1 MFLRKHL
8 SGGKLVKVVQPGFE
22 RCLEFWIES
31 YTELGDLTVK
41 RLIIEIMGRYS
52 NIVLTDEAGKIL
64 DSIKHIDITVSSM
77 RQVLPGLAYEPPP
90 PQDKIDPLTCEYLD
104 VVRTVASAEENLRV
118 DKLVLQSFAGI
129 SPLVAREVCFKSGQ
143 QRPARRTAVGT
154 AAKSALRHGVCYV

>member
-1 MFLRKHL
+1 
-8 SGGKLVKVVQPGFE
+8 
-22 RCLEFWIES
+22 
-31 YTELGDLTVK
+31 
-41 RLIIEIMGRYS
+41 MGRYS

-104 VVRTVASAEENLRV
+104 VVRAVASAEENLRV

-129 SPLVAREVCFKSGQ
+129 SPLVAREVCFKSLGSSDL
-143 QRPARRTAVGT
+143 R
-154 AAKSALRHGVCYV
+154 AAQLSAQLQKSALQTRCLLMFEDIRRGGCAVYRL